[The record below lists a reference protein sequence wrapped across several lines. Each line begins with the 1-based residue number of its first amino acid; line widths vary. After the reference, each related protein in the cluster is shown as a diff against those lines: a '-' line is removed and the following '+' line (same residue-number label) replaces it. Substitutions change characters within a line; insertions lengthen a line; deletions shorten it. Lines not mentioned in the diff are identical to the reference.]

1 MASILVWTCLYF
13 ASRAVLPFSA
23 TYGKWDRERQY
34 KARGLVPSSVFLLGI
49 VPFSIWALTSDAN
62 LRDVRVTGAT
72 SSSLLISAIATGYFI
87 YDSLVVLYHF
97 KDDGVAYLIHG
108 VLCMVTYGLATRFH
122 VFQFYAPTFLLFET
136 TTLFVNL
143 RWLLVELQLKDSKL
157 YFYNGLALLIA
168 WFLVRIVWGYSSSY
182 LFWVDTI
189 SAYQKALL
197 PLPLVLWYTMAN
209 VGLNFLNTMWFCK
222 IVKGAIKALRQAAPR
237 GKQD

>member
-108 VLCMVTYGLATRFH
+108 VLCMVPVLCFRFLCTGPPCFSRSALRRARWSAQGLGFRVQGA
-122 VFQFYAPTFLLFET
+122 AP
-136 TTLFVNL
+136 V
-143 RWLLVELQLKDSKL
+143 
-157 YFYNGLALLIA
+157 GA
-168 WFLVRIVWGYSSSY
+168 WFRV
-182 LFWVDTI
+182 
-189 SAYQKALL
+189 
-197 PLPLVLWYTMAN
+197 
-209 VGLNFLNTMWFCK
+209 
-222 IVKGAIKALRQAAPR
+222 
-237 GKQD
+237 